1 MKFTCIANVPLPTVT
16 LVMQVN
22 RANFELIISLLLL
35 RLANM
40 VQILLELWAEIMQLA
55 AKML

>member
-1 MKFTCIANVPLPTVT
+1 MKFTCIANVPLPIVT

>member
-1 MKFTCIANVPLPTVT
+1 MKFTCIANVPLPIVT

-22 RANFELIISLLLL
+22 RANFELIISLLLQ

-40 VQILLELWAEIMQLA
+40 VQLDLWAEIMQLA